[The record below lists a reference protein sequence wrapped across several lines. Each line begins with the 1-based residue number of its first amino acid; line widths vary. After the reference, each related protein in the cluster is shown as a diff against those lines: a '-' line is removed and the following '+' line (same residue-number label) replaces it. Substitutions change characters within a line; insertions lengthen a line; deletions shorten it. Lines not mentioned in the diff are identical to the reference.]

1 MVLGSLIGRKVGIFP
16 KAHDDWLV
24 IPNLWGAVVGRPSLL
39 KSPAIAE
46 IMKPLGE
53 LASQAI
59 ERYRHEQQLHEQK
72 EMWLDAQKGAQK
84 KEQGCWPD
92 SDSAIWALRAGS
104 PDNGFGEAFV
114 TIGRRVLID
123 EEKFWEAIARLQE
136 VKNAS
141 GK

>member
-1 MVLGSLIGRKVGIFP
+1 MNRIDVKETTDTVTTVAKRFFTVRKFAD
-16 KAHDDWLV
+16 K
-24 IPNLWGAVVGRPSLL
+24 N
-39 KSPAIAE
+39 
-46 IMKPLGE
+46 
-53 LASQAI
+53 
-59 ERYRHEQQLHEQK
+59 
-72 EMWLDAQKGAQK
+72 